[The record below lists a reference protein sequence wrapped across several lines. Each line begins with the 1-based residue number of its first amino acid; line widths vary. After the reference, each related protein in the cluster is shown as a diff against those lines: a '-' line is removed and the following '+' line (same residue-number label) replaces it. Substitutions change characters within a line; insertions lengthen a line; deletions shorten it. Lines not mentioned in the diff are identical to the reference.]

1 MLIYFSATGNT
12 KHVVD
17 EIKHENEQIVS
28 IEEAYKNNL
37 YKYDLQDDRIG
48 ILSPT
53 YDWGLPSIVYE
64 FLEKLEIHYT
74 HRPYTFY
81 VGTFGT
87 TTGRCLFDY
96 GWTFKE
102 NWIKFRCKI

>member
-64 FLEKLEIHYT
+64 FLEKLEIHI
-74 HRPYTFY
+74 HIDNI
-81 VGTFGT
+81 
-87 TTGRCLFDY
+87 LFM
-96 GWTFKE
+96 
-102 NWIKFRCKI
+102 

>member
-64 FLEKLEIHYT
+64 FLEKLEIHI
-74 HRPYTFY
+74 HIDHI
-81 VGTFGT
+81 
-87 TTGRCLFDY
+87 LFM
-96 GWTFKE
+96 
-102 NWIKFRCKI
+102 

>member
-17 EIKHENEQIVS
+17 EIKNENEQIVS

-53 YDWGLPSIVYE
+53 YDWGLPSI
-64 FLEKLEIHYT
+64 IHID
-74 HRPYTFY
+74 HI
-81 VGTFGT
+81 
-87 TTGRCLFDY
+87 LFM
-96 GWTFKE
+96 
-102 NWIKFRCKI
+102 

>member
-17 EIKHENEQIVS
+17 EIKHKNEQIVS

-37 YKYDLQDDRIG
+37 NKYDLEDDRIG

-64 FLEKLEIHYT
+64 FLEKLEIHI
-74 HRPYTFY
+74 HIDHI
-81 VGTFGT
+81 
-87 TTGRCLFDY
+87 LFM
-96 GWTFKE
+96 
-102 NWIKFRCKI
+102 

>member
-1 MLIYFSATGNT
+1 MLIYFFATGNT

-64 FLEKLEIHYT
+64 FLEKLEIHI
-74 HRPYTFY
+74 HIDHI
-81 VGTFGT
+81 
-87 TTGRCLFDY
+87 LFM
-96 GWTFKE
+96 
-102 NWIKFRCKI
+102 

>member
-12 KHVVD
+12 KHVVN

-64 FLEKLEIHYT
+64 FLEKLEIHI
-74 HRPYTFY
+74 HIDHI
-81 VGTFGT
+81 
-87 TTGRCLFDY
+87 LFM
-96 GWTFKE
+96 
-102 NWIKFRCKI
+102 

>member
-53 YDWGLPSIVYE
+53 YDW
-64 FLEKLEIHYT
+64 
-74 HRPYTFY
+74 
-81 VGTFGT
+81 
-87 TTGRCLFDY
+87 DY
-96 GWTFKE
+96 QALYMNF
-102 NWIKFRCKI
+102 

>member
-17 EIKHENEQIVS
+17 EIKYENEQIVS

-53 YDWGLPSIVYE
+53 YDWGLPSIVS
-64 FLEKLEIHYT
+64 LYT
-74 HRPYTFY
+74 
-81 VGTFGT
+81 
-87 TTGRCLFDY
+87 
-96 GWTFKE
+96 
-102 NWIKFRCKI
+102 

>member
-37 YKYDLQDDRIG
+37 YKYDLEDDRIG

-64 FLEKLEIHYT
+64 FLEKLEIHI
-74 HRPYTFY
+74 HIDHI
-81 VGTFGT
+81 
-87 TTGRCLFDY
+87 LFM
-96 GWTFKE
+96 
-102 NWIKFRCKI
+102 

>member
-37 YKYDLQDDRIG
+37 NKYDLEDDRIG

-64 FLEKLEIHYT
+64 FLEKLEIHI
-74 HRPYTFY
+74 HIDHI
-81 VGTFGT
+81 
-87 TTGRCLFDY
+87 LFM
-96 GWTFKE
+96 
-102 NWIKFRCKI
+102 

>member
-37 YKYDLQDDRIG
+37 Y
-48 ILSPT
+48 T
-53 YDWGLPSIVYE
+53 
-64 FLEKLEIHYT
+64 
-74 HRPYTFY
+74 
-81 VGTFGT
+81 
-87 TTGRCLFDY
+87 
-96 GWTFKE
+96 
-102 NWIKFRCKI
+102 